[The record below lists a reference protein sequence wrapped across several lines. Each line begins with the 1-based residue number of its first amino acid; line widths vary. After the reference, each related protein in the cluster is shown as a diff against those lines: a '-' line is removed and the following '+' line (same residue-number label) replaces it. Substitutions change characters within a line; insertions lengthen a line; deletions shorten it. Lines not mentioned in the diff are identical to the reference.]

1 MLRTNLATR
10 PFYNERAVYMVLGVV
25 ALLGLAVLASLVL
38 RIVELS
44 GRNTELTR
52 QAEQAD
58 LERADLSVRTAEVQ
72 RAVSP
77 QALDG
82 LAAAAREANTLIDQ
96 RVFSW
101 TQFFNRVETT
111 LPPDVM
117 LTEVRPDISPES
129 VEVSMLVVG
138 RALEGITGF
147 IDALEE
153 SGAFADV
160 LNRSSELTDEGMYQA
175 VVRGRYLQEV
185 VTGTGGDDPDP
196 VLTTTPDGDPS
207 AEAAVN
213 AGPAEDAPANQ
224 DEPGA
229 AVRDDDPA
237 PDASAGTGDRQAPPG
252 GGAL

>member
-10 PFYNERAVYMVLGVV
+10 PFYNDRAVYVVLGVV

-52 QAEQAD
+52 QAEQAE
-58 LERADLSVRTAEVQ
+58 LERADLSARTAEVQ

-77 QALDG
+77 QVLEEV
-82 LAAAAREANTLIDQ
+82 AAAAREANTLIDQ

-160 LNRSSELTDEGMYQA
+160 LNRSSDLTDEGMYQA

-185 VTGTGGDDPDP
+185 GTGGDDPDP

-207 AEAAVN
+207 AEAEATE
-213 AGPAEDAPANQ
+213 GPAEDAPANQ

-229 AVRDDDPA
+229 PVRDDDPA
-237 PDASAGTGDRQAPPG
+237 PGPSAGTGDRQAPPG
-252 GGAL
+252 GGAQ

>member
-10 PFYNERAVYMVLGVV
+10 PFYNERAVYVALGVV

-44 GRNTELTR
+44 GRNTELTA
-52 QAEQAD
+52 QAEQAE

-77 QALDG
+77 VVLEEV
-82 LAAAAREANTLIDQ
+82 AAAAREANTLIDQ

-111 LPPDVM
+111 LPSDVM

-138 RALEGITGF
+138 RALEDITGF

-237 PDASAGTGDRQAPPG
+237 PDASAGKVTAQEPPG
-252 GGAL
+252 GGGL

>member
-10 PFYNERAVYMVLGVV
+10 PFYNERAVYAVLGVV

-38 RIVELS
+38 RIIELS
-44 GRNTELTR
+44 GRNTELAAQAA
-52 QAEQAD
+52 QAE
-58 LERADLSVRTAEVQ
+58 LEREDLSVRTAEVQ
-72 RAVSP
+72 RTVSP
-77 QALDG
+77 LALEG
-82 LAAAAREANTLIDQ
+82 IAAAAREANTLIDQ

-153 SGAFADV
+153 SGAFAEV
-160 LNRSSELTDEGMYQA
+160 LNRSSELTDEGVYQA
-175 VVRGRYLQEV
+175 VLRGRYLQEV
-185 VTGTGGDDPDP
+185 GAGMADDDPDP

-207 AEAAVN
+207 ADAEAN
-213 AGPAEDAPANQ
+213 A
-224 DEPGA
+224 
-229 AVRDDDPA
+229 
-237 PDASAGTGDRQAPPG
+237 GDRQEPPG
-252 GGAL
+252 GGAR

>member
-1 MLRTNLATR
+1 
-10 PFYNERAVYMVLGVV
+10 
-25 ALLGLAVLASLVL
+25 
-38 RIVELS
+38 
-44 GRNTELTR
+44 
-52 QAEQAD
+52 
-58 LERADLSVRTAEVQ
+58 
-72 RAVSP
+72 
-77 QALDG
+77 
-82 LAAAAREANTLIDQ
+82 
-96 RVFSW
+96 
-101 TQFFNRVETT
+101 
-111 LPPDVM
+111 
-117 LTEVRPDISPES
+117 
-129 VEVSMLVVG
+129 MLVVG

-185 VTGTGGDDPDP
+185 ATGTGGDDPDP

>member
-10 PFYNERAVYMVLGVV
+10 PFYNERAVYVVLGVV
-25 ALLGLAVLASLVL
+25 ALLGLAVLVALAL

-44 GRNTELTR
+44 EWNTELTR
-52 QAEQAD
+52 EAEQTE
-58 LERADLSVRTAEVQ
+58 LKRVDLSMRAAEVQ

-77 QALDG
+77 QALEEV
-82 LAAAAREANTLIDQ
+82 AASAREANTLIDH

-160 LNRSSELTDEGMYQA
+160 LNRSSELTDGGMYQA
-175 VVRGRYLQEV
+175 VLRGRYLQEV
-185 VTGTGGDDPDP
+185 GAGTSGDDPAP
-196 VLTTTPDGDPS
+196 VLRTTPGGDPS
-207 AEAAVN
+207 AEVAVK
-213 AGPAEDAPANQ
+213 AEPAEDAPANE

-229 AVRDDDPA
+229 GARDDDPV
-237 PDASAGTGDRQAPPG
+237 PDASTVAGDGQVPSC